1 MKKLVMFFLAFMLIF
16 TIYPNV
22 AVEAKSVSDLKKQQN
37 QIQKKQE
44 EAKKALED
52 VKNQQKT
59 LSQEIQD
66 LDMKTSA
73 AEDELDRVEKQL
85 SDTEASLKAAET
97 ELVNATAAKER
108 QYAAFTKRIKYIH
121 ENGSIG
127 YLKVVLEAKSFND
140 LLTRMQY
147 VTDIMTYDKKAL
159 AELQKNQDIITIKT
173 REIADEKKVIESLVK
188 QQEEKTEKL
197 HTLLAEKQK
206 LSEKYASDEKNYE
219 AQIQETEKAS
229 QEVSSLIARANAEA
243 AAAAGN
249 KGNGNNSASSSSS
262 SFNYTGGQLN
272 WPVPGR
278 SNISSGYGY
287 RSRPI
292 GSGREFHTGIDI
304 PAAYGSNIVAAE
316 AGTVITARYVNGYGY
331 TVIINH
337 GGGLS
342 TLYGHNSKLVVS
354 QGQTVTR
361 GQVIAKAGSTGN
373 STGNHCHFEV
383 RMNGSHTN
391 PMPYLGR

>member
-1 MKKLVMFFLAFMLIF
+1 MKKIVMCFLVIALTF
-16 TIYPNV
+16 TIYPNMT
-22 AVEAKSVSDLKKQQN
+22 AEAKSVSDLKKQQN
-37 QIQKKQE
+37 QLQKKQE

-59 LSQEIQD
+59 LSQEIQE
-66 LDMKTSA
+66 LDMKTNA
-73 AEDELDRVEKQL
+73 AEGELERVEKQL
-85 SDTEASLKAAET
+85 FDTEVSLKAAEA
-97 ELVNATAAKER
+97 ELANATAAKDR

-159 AELQKNQDIITIKT
+159 AELQKNQDTITIKT
-173 REIADEKKVIESLVK
+173 REIADEKKAIESLVK

-206 LSEKYASDEKNYE
+206 LSEKYISDEKNYE
-219 AQIQETEKAS
+219 AQIEETERAS
-229 QEVSSLIARANAEA
+229 QEVSSLIARANANGG
-243 AAAAGN
+243 GN
-249 KGNGNNSASSSSS
+249 QGNGPSASSSSGK
-262 SFNYTGGQLN
+262 FNYTGGQLN

-287 RSRPI
+287 RSKPI
-292 GSGREFHTGIDI
+292 GKGREFHTGIDI
-304 PAAYGSNIVAAE
+304 PAPYGSNIVAAE

-383 RMNGSHTN
+383 RMNGSHTS